1 MKFLQSMQCDVSV
14 KRLFQYIYY
23 LKQSVNNITEEVGFA
38 YLSSSPNKRS
48 LKYSFLINQY
58 STHNV
63 TL

>member
-1 MKFLQSMQCDVSV
+1 MQCDVSV

-38 YLSSSPNKRS
+38 HLSSSPNKRS